1 MRPVGGLCSIARPA
15 CERPDSCGSTYVS
28 LLLQANIRKGY
39 PMNVNGLT
47 LRRRW
52 WDEEEVVGCC
62 SGPPASPAGVWWPE
76 PPRPGA
82 ALLWASVP
90 CRGLIWCHS
99 SHDYLLTSY
108 LQGYLLYKAF
118 PKSRKKK
125 SFIRPAFSNVAQLW
139 SLQDLAV
146 LA

>member
-52 WDEEEVVGCC
+52 WDEEEVGRGGGGGVLLRASSKSCRRVVTGASSSWGCSAVGF
-62 SGPPASPAGVWWPE
+62 SAL
-76 PPRPGA
+76 PRTYMVSQQSWLFPN
-82 ALLWASVP
+82 
-90 CRGLIWCHS
+90 I
-99 SHDYLLTSY
+99 LLTRLFT
-108 LQGYLLYKAF
+108 LQGF
-118 PKSRKKK
+118 PQVTKKNK
-125 SFIRPAFSNVAQLW
+125 FY
-139 SLQDLAV
+139 
-146 LA
+146 